1 MLFYTKNSCIFAT
14 EMKVLFLVYHGFSAH
29 SGISKKIH
37 YQVKGLRESGHD
49 VRLCYYDFADNG
61 HRCRYVDGNIIKNY
75 GSDPSLRS
83 CLHRKLFIDEHEN
96 QRDLV
101 KTDHI

>member
-1 MLFYTKNSCIFAT
+1 V
-14 EMKVLFLVYHGFSAH
+14 E
-29 SGISKKIH
+29 GILSFNEDS
-37 YQVKGLRESGHD
+37 Y
-49 VRLCYYDFADNG
+49 
-61 HRCRYVDGNIIKNY
+61 NIIKNY